1 MTELYYK
8 ILAAVAPAVIL
19 AVIIIR
25 KDRQPEPVKWLLAAV
40 VLGMLAGVAALVLG
54 LVGLT
59 DFPINNYGNA
69 LLSAFVGAAIPEECL
84 KFAALYMLARRCR
97 YFDEM
102 YDGIVYA
109 VCIGMGF
116 AGLENILYIAG
127 EDQWI
132 VVSVAR
138 ALMAVPM
145 HYFFAVIMGAFFA
158 MGWFDP
164 GKRMRYMTI
173 ALLFPIA
180 VHGLYDTLCFTMD
193 IDEQLSCLILMLFML
208 GFKYI
213 RRYTRTLINNMQR
226 ADGYEF

>member
-1 MTELYYK
+1 M
-8 ILAAVAPAVIL
+8 

-59 DFPINNYGNA
+59 DFPINNYASA

-226 ADGYEF
+226 ADGYEV

>member
-1 MTELYYK
+1 M
-8 ILAAVAPAVIL
+8 

-158 MGWFDP
+158 MGWFDL

-226 ADGYEF
+226 ADGYEV